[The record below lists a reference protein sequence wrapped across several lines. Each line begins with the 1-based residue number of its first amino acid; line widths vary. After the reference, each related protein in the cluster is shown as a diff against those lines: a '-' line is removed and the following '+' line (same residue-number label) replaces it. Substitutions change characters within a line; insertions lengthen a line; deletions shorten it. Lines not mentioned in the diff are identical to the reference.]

1 MQEIKR
7 TVKYYVTKAH
17 KVKNVE
23 GNVQAEPLETLET
36 TKKLS
41 KVALE
46 KHFKALIEENESV
59 LIEPTSEIT
68 KAFTMDLDNFIKHS
82 KECQLV

>member
-1 MQEIKR
+1 MREIKR

-17 KVKNVE
+17 KIKNVE
-23 GNVQAEPLETLET
+23 GNVQAEPLDTLET

-46 KHFKALIEENESV
+46 KHFKSMVLENESV
-59 LIEPTSEIT
+59 LVEPTSEVT